1 MLNVGSVVTI
11 LARNQLIHGGERE
24 RERERDKWSYGVLG
38 VFCDEG
44 RRGERERE
52 VTNDV
57 RGEGWVVVGREGG
70 CKEKEEEKG
79 SKY

>member
-1 MLNVGSVVTI
+1 MWVVWWLFWLEINWSTV
-11 LARNQLIHGGERE
+11 ERE
-24 RERERDKWSYGVLG
+24 RERERERGISDLM

-44 RRGERERE
+44 RRGGGERE

-57 RGEGWVVVGREGG
+57 RGEGWVAVGREGG

>member
-1 MLNVGSVVTI
+1 M
-11 LARNQLIHGGERE
+11 
-24 RERERDKWSYGVLG
+24 
-38 VFCDEG
+38 VFWVCFVM
-44 RRGERERE
+44 RGEGGGGERE

-57 RGEGWVVVGREGG
+57 RGEGWVAVGREGG

>member
-1 MLNVGSVVTI
+1 VM
-11 LARNQLIHGGERE
+11 
-24 RERERDKWSYGVLG
+24 
-38 VFCDEG
+38 
-44 RRGERERE
+44 RGEGGGERE

-57 RGEGWVVVGREGG
+57 RGEGWVAVGREGG

>member
-1 MLNVGSVVTI
+1 MLNVGSVVTV
-11 LARNQLIHGGERE
+11 LARNQLIHGG
-24 RERERDKWSYGVLG
+24 ERERDKWSYGVLG

-44 RRGERERE
+44 RRGGGERE

-57 RGEGWVVVGREGG
+57 RGEGWVAVGREGG